1 MLTNADIQP
10 VLKHASTVRSNSTC
24 SRDDKY
30 SSVTLQ
36 NNSHHYYVVLRLQ
49 SRWHVMQR
57 HVQCKC
63 ERWPLTTETCWMRH
77 TVRQPTS
84 EIAQSV
90 SCLIAL
96 DKKYVPRNAMELI
109 PPCHQ
114 WLAVA
119 HLLSS
124 GIEACIISAVIHM
137 CTNWKWHL
145 YRLIFLSHIND
156 PSFKTQCIKAG
167 SQYKK

>member
-84 EIAQSV
+84 KIAQSV
-90 SCLIAL
+90 SCSITL
-96 DKKYVPRNAMELI
+96 DKKYVPRNAMGAHSTMSSMVGSCTPIILGHRSMH
-109 PPCHQ
+109 HQ
-114 WLAVA
+114 RSNSHVYQLKTTIIQAYLPVTHKWSKLHNAV
-119 HLLSS
+119 H
-124 GIEACIISAVIHM
+124 
-137 CTNWKWHL
+137 
-145 YRLIFLSHIND
+145 
-156 PSFKTQCIKAG
+156 
-167 SQYKK
+167 